1 MKLSQAIKG
10 DVMDVNVID
19 VLGETP
25 AIARFMHMFQFKAES
40 DLYASVMLNAAKQ
53 GWGEDLGSE
62 LDGYVD
68 STVPVVENEELT
80 TLFHAIRNAE
90 LESYIDENVGD
101 FSLYGRL
108 WDERQ
113 VEYVLD
119 VPLLA
124 RTDKGE
130 ATWIE
135 LNLQVNADFQVY
147 NARVAYFVDEIS
159 EETLMR
165 RLNR

>member
-1 MKLSQAIKG
+1 MKVKA
-10 DVMDVNVID
+10 ID

-25 AIARFMHMFQFKAES
+25 EIARFMQMFKFKREAE
-40 DLYASVMLNAAKQ
+40 LYSSVMLNSAKQ
-53 GWGEDLGSE
+53 SWGEE
-62 LDGYVD
+62 LFGDASGYID

-80 TLFHAIRNAE
+80 TLFHALRNAE
-90 LESYIDENVGD
+90 LERYIDENLGD
-101 FSLYGRL
+101 FSLYARI

-124 RTDKGE
+124 KNEKGE